1 MNHIYSPSLSRQ
13 TSEDSFNE
21 FRSDFV
27 HASLSLR
34 SGMRKVTGKQE
45 SERGYS
51 SLHLTPQ
58 LFTHFWSWCQLF
70 DGALSLP
77 IRQGNY
83 YPARPITP
91 KLGRH
96 MATIK
101 YRLSIPHLYVMHGY
115 IDDSRESTF
124 VLMASSARSDC
135 CALQLGSMV

>member
-1 MNHIYSPSLSRQ
+1 MK
-13 TSEDSFNE
+13 
-21 FRSDFV
+21 
-27 HASLSLR
+27 
-34 SGMRKVTGKQE
+34 KVTGKQE

-101 YRLSIPHLYVMHGY
+101 YRISIPHLYVMHGY
-115 IDDSRESTF
+115 MDDSRESTF
-124 VLMASSARSDC
+124 VLVVLPYRSDQH
-135 CALQLGSMV
+135 LLKLGSTV